1 MALSNSRQA
10 DQVGNK
16 RLGFVSSAE
25 LLIPARCR
33 RFPVIR
39 RSLHGFT
46 LVELLVVIAI
56 IGILV
61 ALLLPAVQAAREAAR
76 RVSCVNNMKQIGLAF
91 ANHES
96 TKGELPSGAMGFQKG
111 GNGHWRG
118 HTALFQILPFFEEVI
133 VADQMDLDARWIQ
146 RFSLNMQVAAAQIVP
161 YQCPSDNA
169 AGRVLVINHAW
180 GPSRHSRSNYVLCF
194 GRDFQYPHP
203 DLWPQ
208 KPGTTKSDLEN
219 GGPFM
224 YSFGRQLREFT
235 DGTSSTALVSENIA
249 GSPDQSLGGN
259 PSADYRGTWS
269 WAFTGAVYQHMETPN
284 SSVPDRMV
292 GMVCPDPSQQV
303 APCVNTGD
311 WYETTIA
318 ARSRHPGGVNVV
330 FADGH
335 VGFYVDEVDLDVWQF
350 LATIADGEVISEQ

>member
-1 MALSNSRQA
+1 
-10 DQVGNK
+10 
-16 RLGFVSSAE
+16 
-25 LLIPARCR
+25 
-33 RFPVIR
+33 
-39 RSLHGFT
+39 
-46 LVELLVVIAI
+46 
-56 IGILV
+56 V

-76 RVSCVNNMKQIGLAF
+76 RASCVNNMKQIGLAF

-118 HTALFQILPFFEEVI
+118 HTALFQILPFLEEVN

-146 RFSLNMQVAAAQIVP
+146 RFSLNMQVAATQIVP
-161 YQCPSDNA
+161 YQCPSDDA
-169 AGRVLVINHAW
+169 AGRVLTIHHAW
-180 GPSRHSRSNYVLCF
+180 GPSRHSRSNYVLSF
-194 GRDFQYPHP
+194 GKDFQYPDP

-224 YSFGRQLREFT
+224 YSFSRELRQFE
-235 DGTSSTALVSENIA
+235 DGTSSTALASENLA
-249 GSPDQSLGGN
+249 GSPDLMGGGATTS
-259 PSADYRGTWS
+259 PDFRGTWS
-269 WAFTGAVYQHMETPN
+269 WAFTGAVYQHKETPN

-303 APCVNTGD
+303 APCVRTGD
-311 WYETTIA
+311 WHETTIA
-318 ARSRHPGGVNVV
+318 ARSRHPGGVNVL

-335 VGFYVDEVDLDVWQF
+335 VGFYVDEVDLDVWQA
-350 LATIADGEVISEQ
+350 LATIAGGEVISQQ